1 MGLTPL
7 LGISQER
14 IAPLFVSVAEGVICE
29 ALVNDV
35 KEADAGLSWEGI
47 PLVLVAYTVAVYAI
61 PFVMGV
67 SILVST
73 VPDASMEDT
82 RVPLELY
89 KLIVYFAIVPPATVW
104 EAVHVAV
111 AVESPTALIVGAA
124 EIVVGLVTNV
134 TKGEKADVLMAFL
147 DVILNL

>member
-1 MGLTPL
+1 
-7 LGISQER
+7 
-14 IAPLFVSVAEGVICE
+14 
-29 ALVNDV
+29 
-35 KEADAGLSWEGI
+35 
-47 PLVLVAYTVAVYAI
+47 LVAYTVAVYAI

-82 RVPLELY
+82 IVPLELY
-89 KLIVYFAIVPPATVW
+89 NLIVYFAIVPPATVG

-111 AVESPTALIVGAA
+111 AVELPTAVIVGAA

-134 TKGEKADVLMAFL
+134 AKAEKTDVLIAFL